1 MKNFIYK
8 LILTIITIVISYQL
22 TIGDDISNF
31 KNKFNT
37 VLTKEGRKD
46 TVNKLR
52 EELQKAIKKEEYL
65 SKEDAILINA
75 FLNKIKKELEEAKN

>member
-52 EELQKAIKKEEYL
+52 EELKKAIKKEKYL
-65 SKEDAILINA
+65 NKEDAMLINA
-75 FLNKIKKELEEAKN
+75 FLDKIKKELEEAKN